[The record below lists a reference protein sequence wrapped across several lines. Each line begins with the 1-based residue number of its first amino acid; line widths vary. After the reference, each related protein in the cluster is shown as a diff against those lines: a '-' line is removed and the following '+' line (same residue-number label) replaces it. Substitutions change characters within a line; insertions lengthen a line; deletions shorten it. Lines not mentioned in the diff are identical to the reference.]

1 MDPSSQNLLL
11 FLFRNRK
18 ALLMAPLVAA
28 VAAAIFSGPWFIT
41 PLYEST
47 VVVFPSTTNSPS
59 KALLPQ
65 NTYQDEDFLEFGAE
79 EQAEQLL
86 QVLSSDAIFD
96 TITTRFKLIE
106 HYDLDPSS
114 PTLRT
119 DLHEEFSDKISFERT
134 QFMSVRII
142 VLDKDPQMAADMA
155 NAIVDLLDRVKSRI
169 QRERAAVGL
178 KLVRNEY
185 QKVRQE
191 LRDME
196 DEIKALRRKGVH
208 EYEGQSMVVSE
219 QYATAIAEGRSEKT
233 IKQLKSVLDTLAKY
247 GGRYVALRDE
257 LHLMKEEEVKIK
269 TKLNQSRVD
278 AEQVLPATFRVN
290 AAISADKKKYPVRW
304 LVVVVSAISA
314 FVATMV
320 VILGANTWKE
330 LKDKLP
336 S

>member
-11 FLFRNRK
+11 FLFRNSK
-18 ALLMAPLVAA
+18 ALLAAPVIAA
-28 VAAAIFSGPWFIT
+28 LAAAIFSGPWFIT

-65 NTYQDEDFLEFGAE
+65 NTYQDEDFMEFGSE

-96 TITTRFKLIE
+96 SITARFQLME
-106 HYDLDPSS
+106 HYKLDPSS
-114 PTLRT
+114 KTLRT
-119 DLHEEFSDKISFERT
+119 DLHEEYSDKISFERT
-134 QFMSVRII
+134 QFMSVRIN
-142 VLDKDPQMAADMA
+142 VLDEDPQMAADMA

-169 QRERAAVGL
+169 QRERATVGL
-178 KLVRNEY
+178 NLVQREY
-185 QKVRQE
+185 QKVRKE

-196 DEIKALRRKGVH
+196 DEIKGLRGKGVH

-219 QYATAIAEGRSEKT
+219 QYATAIAEGRTEKT
-233 IKQLKSVLDTLAKY
+233 IKQLKNVLDTLAKY

-269 TKLNQSRVD
+269 TKLDQARVD

-290 AAISADKKKYPVRW
+290 AAVPADKKKYPIRW
-304 LVVVVSAISA
+304 LVVAVSALSA
-314 FVATMV
+314 LVGTMV

-330 LKDKLP
+330 LKQNLP

>member
-18 ALLMAPLVAA
+18 ALLMAPLIAA

-142 VLDKDPQMAADMA
+142 VLDTDPQMAADMA

-178 KLVRNEY
+178 NLVKNEY
-185 QKVRQE
+185 QKIRNE
-191 LRDME
+191 LREME

-219 QYATAIAEGRSEKT
+219 QYATAIAEERGDKV

-247 GGRYVALRDE
+247 GGRYV
-257 LHLMKEEEVKIK
+257 
-269 TKLNQSRVD
+269 
-278 AEQVLPATFRVN
+278 
-290 AAISADKKKYPVRW
+290 
-304 LVVVVSAISA
+304 
-314 FVATMV
+314 
-320 VILGANTWKE
+320 
-330 LKDKLP
+330 
-336 S
+336 